1 MYQTYNNYRVQGCA
15 LGKIFREHFGLPSI
29 LAGMPR
35 PKRWSPKYNLRGTL
49 RAPKHF
55 SWGARASN
63 YEEGGIKMV
72 DIENLSVFPGLNE
85 YLVTTQARGKTT
97 LNTS

>member
-1 MYQTYNNYRVQGCA
+1 MFQTYNNYRVQGCA

-55 SWGARASN
+55 SWGARASKLVAQISSKGHSGHRGN
-63 YEEGGIKMV
+63 R
-72 DIENLSVFPGLNE
+72 GLKG
-85 YLVTTQARGKTT
+85 TQGT
-97 LNTS
+97 